1 MQILDFYDVEKGI
14 SRGLW
19 LESFPTDLKGK
30 KPSGGQHLDVGTIST
45 FKLRPP
51 RYRQSF
57 PYTFRARSPYTP
69 YPRYQYRSSIRLQA
83 YDQTYL
89 YFAFLQ
95 PCYATQAIDRPPI
108 AYSSPRASHTLVTF
122 IPRPQR

>member
-19 LESFPTDLKGK
+19 LESFPIDPKGK
-30 KPSGGQHLDVGTIST
+30 KPSGGQHSDVGAIST

-51 RYRQSF
+51 RYRRSF

-69 YPRYQYRSSIRLQA
+69 YPQY
-83 YDQTYL
+83 
-89 YFAFLQ
+89 
-95 PCYATQAIDRPPI
+95 
-108 AYSSPRASHTLVTF
+108 
-122 IPRPQR
+122 